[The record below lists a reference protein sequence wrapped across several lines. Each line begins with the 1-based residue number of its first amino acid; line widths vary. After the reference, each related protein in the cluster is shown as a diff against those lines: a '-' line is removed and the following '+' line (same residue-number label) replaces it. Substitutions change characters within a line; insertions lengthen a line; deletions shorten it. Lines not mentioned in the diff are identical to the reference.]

1 MKYRIELA
9 ETAKADIR
17 EQVRWLRDQISPAA
31 ADRWLAGL
39 DKAVG
44 TLETRPMRCPTIAEN
59 DKFTEELRELLYGK
73 RKSKHRVIFTIRDD
87 AVFVLYVRHSARDE
101 LEP

>member
-1 MKYRIELA
+1 MKHRIELA
-9 ETAKADIR
+9 ATAKADIR

-39 DKAVG
+39 DKVVA
-44 TLETRPMRCPTIAEN
+44 TLETWPMRFPTIAGN

-73 RKSKHRVIFTIRDD
+73 RKSKHRAIYTVRGDT
-87 AVFVLYVRHSARDE
+87 VFVLYVRHSARDE